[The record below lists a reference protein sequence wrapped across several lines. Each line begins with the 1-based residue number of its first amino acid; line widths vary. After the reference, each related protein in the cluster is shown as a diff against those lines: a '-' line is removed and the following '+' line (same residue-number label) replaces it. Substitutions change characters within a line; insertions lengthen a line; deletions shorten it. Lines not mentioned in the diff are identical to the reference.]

1 MPVIAMA
8 ASEDWPNACASGTRG
23 GVFLDPFFSFA
34 IREEDQG
41 IGRLTL
47 SPNYPPTAINAL

>member
-1 MPVIAMA
+1 MHVHRA
-8 ASEDWPNACASGTRG
+8 RG
-23 GVFLDPFFSFA
+23 EGFLDPFFSFT